1 MKINTPL
8 LLLFIPPSIYANN
21 LENTFANETMKKID
35 INCRHE
41 GAVKVNCTGLDST
54 TTCICSH
61 KNLYKEAFTHFC
73 EEKYDIPDHLA
84 REEREYTEWRC
95 NRNHT
100 DDELWFDPLLEVE
113 PIESEQEVDIV
124 GVILGVV
131 FGVMVVVVIGLW
143 CFWLRIKKQRKEAEG
158 LVAHLK
164 ASSGDIEM
172 NGMSSEILGR
182 EYFATIVTR
191 EESPWNVQAEL
202 APARG
207 ENEEEAGR

>member
-1 MKINTPL
+1 MKMNTPL
-8 LLLFIPPSIYANN
+8 FVLLIPPAIYANN
-21 LENTFANETMKKID
+21 LKKTLANETMKKID
-35 INCRHE
+35 ITCRHE
-41 GAVKVNCTGLDST
+41 GAVKVNCTGRDST
-54 TTCICSH
+54 TKCICSH

-113 PIESEQEVDIV
+113 PIDSEAEVDIV
-124 GVILGVV
+124 GVILGVI

-143 CFWLRIKKQRKEAEG
+143 CFWLRIKKQRKEAKD
-158 LVAHLK
+158 LVARLK
-164 ASSGDIEM
+164 ASSEDIEM

-182 EYFATIVTR
+182 EYFATIGTR

-202 APARG
+202 APART